1 MAKTRRYQRKKRLS
15 RKQRGGSVQTF
26 EIYLFS
32 GDEVPA
38 DDHAQLVACLED
50 IYGTIG
56 VSDGSPVVED
66 WDAITEESDLETPS
80 VVRKR
85 NISSFVHEKGGHYSG
100 VTITGI
106 FTVTA
111 IPAELNRGAMNDA
124 KLTTE
129 EYKIRDAFRG
139 LGLPFRLVDAQ
150 HGLWTEGQALIAIE
164 YTG

>member
-1 MAKTRRYQRKKRLS
+1 MAKTRRYQRKKRQS
-15 RKQRGGSVQTF
+15 RKQRGGGVQTF

-32 GDEVPA
+32 DDMVPA
-38 DDHAQLVACLED
+38 DEQAQLVACLQD
-50 IYGTIG
+50 IYGAIA

-66 WDAITEESDLETPS
+66 WDAINEESDLSTPS

-85 NISSFVHEKGGHYSG
+85 NISSFVHEKGGHYGG
-100 VTITGI
+100 VSITGI
-106 FTVTA
+106 FTVTT
-111 IPAELNRGAMNDA
+111 IPAELNRGTMNDA

-150 HGLWTEGQALIAIE
+150 HGLWAEGQALIAIE